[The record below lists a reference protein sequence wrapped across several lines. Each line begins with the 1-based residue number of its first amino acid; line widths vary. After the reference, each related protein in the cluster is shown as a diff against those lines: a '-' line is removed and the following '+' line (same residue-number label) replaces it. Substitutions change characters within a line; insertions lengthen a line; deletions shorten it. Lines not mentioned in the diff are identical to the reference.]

1 MKPDYKKEWYN
12 KGSRIV
18 DAKDNYIRINYGCS
32 GKGLLT
38 SIRLFPGVM
47 LMYQELDTEDI
58 FASNKFEGDILS
70 INYCIRGRQ
79 ESVFQDDTVAYT
91 TEGHMSVNGTTLLPV
106 SFSFPLRV
114 YDGISIVLEDE
125 SIDDDTLSLL
135 GTFGI
140 VPGEIRA
147 KYNVIN
153 KWFMTMPE
161 KLTADCF
168 TDIWNLKEECDIY
181 KIRLSVLMILSVLM
195 DGNYIDH
202 IEEYHFPHD
211 VIRTVKAICGEML
224 SDLECEYPIG
234 YYTKKHSISTV
245 LFHRAFLNIYGT
257 TPHKYIINYKMNL
270 AAEEIL
276 RGNKI
281 SDVALNMGYS
291 NPSKFSKAFK
301 AVFGYLPKDYRKL
314 KQMGYFPDKRL

>member
-91 TEGHMSVNGTTLLPV
+91 TEGHMSINGTTLLPV

-114 YDGISIVLEDE
+114 YDGISIVLEDVAKNISFAVRKGE
-125 SIDDDTLSLL
+125 VIGIKGRNGCGKSTLARTISGLEKKL
-135 GTFGI
+135 GGSFRYKGGKPYLVMQDSDYQLYCDSVNEELRRTDK
-140 VPGEIRA
+140 GEDENLR
-147 KYNVIN
+147 KEVMHKLGLCRRIN
-153 KWFMTMPE
+153 
-161 KLTADCF
+161 
-168 TDIWNLKEECDIY
+168 N
-181 KIRLSVLMILSVLM
+181 
-195 DGNYIDH
+195 
-202 IEEYHFPHD
+202 
-211 VIRTVKAICGEML
+211 
-224 SDLECEYPIG
+224 
-234 YYTKKHSISTV
+234 
-245 LFHRAFLNIYGT
+245 
-257 TPHKYIINYKMNL
+257 
-270 AAEEIL
+270 
-276 RGNKI
+276 
-281 SDVALNMGYS
+281 ALHQ
-291 NPSKFSKAFK
+291 
-301 AVFGYLPKDYRKL
+301 R
-314 KQMGYFPDKRL
+314 

>member
-125 SIDDDTLSLL
+125 AIDDDTLSLL

-140 VPGEIRA
+140 VPSEIRA

-168 TDIWNLKEECDIY
+168 TDICNLKEECDIY